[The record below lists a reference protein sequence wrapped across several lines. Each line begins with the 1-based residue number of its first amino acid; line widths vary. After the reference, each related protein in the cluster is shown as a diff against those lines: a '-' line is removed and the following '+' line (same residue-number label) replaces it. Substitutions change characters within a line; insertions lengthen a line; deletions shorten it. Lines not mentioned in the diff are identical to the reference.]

1 MKALNLKSY
10 KLIELLTVI
19 TTLLILVNIL
29 HLKAIDFG
37 WQFEDPFHILMAVK
51 YSPFQYFT
59 QPEIMLESTYAHIT
73 PWNVFFYEIGI
84 YFFGLEAKWSYI
96 HIQIIILLIAVLTYY
111 ILINFTSKIYAVIGA
126 CIYLTLPTVALAT
139 QVLMIAHYSYG
150 LLFSLITVIFFQ
162 KSLEKNSFNL
172 SIVAAFFYGL
182 ACLCKELYVPLP
194 LILICIPYK
203 TISFRLKYF
212 LPIAFIALIYS
223 LFRLWLLGGIGGYG
237 KGHYFSIN
245 NYFTILVEIKTALFG
260 GDNIIFYIYSSII
273 VLGLLLKF
281 RSKLLLV
288 FAVIVALILP
298 LIPVL
303 NEGFEG
309 VNIRFLIPLS
319 WVVSFGFIYFL
330 QTIDKIF
337 KLKISLL
344 IIPILCVGLYINV
357 NNKIYRTESYS
368 IVNNWILAEP
378 IDSDKVLFL
387 DNDLTIGVG
396 QRLASA
402 LKIIKS
408 KSVMVLSRR
417 DDIYKI
423 SDNANIYIYSINCNC
438 ISKVEGGKATLIKQW
453 EKELDGGKILP
464 LKIFLEAVKI
474 NSRGLYTIKW
484 NFGPNQ
490 EGKYLMLYKDLAIPL
505 PINGANTVFL
515 PEALVNIKIRYISP
529 KGLVVESPEFDWDL
543 KNEVQLKWEKC
554 LNNL

>member
-29 HLKAIDFG
+29 HSKAIDFG

-59 QPEIMLESTYAHIT
+59 QPDIMLESTYAHIT

-96 HIQIIILLIAVLTYY
+96 HIQIIIVLIAVFTYY

-126 CIYLTLPTVALAT
+126 CMYLTLPTVALAT

-150 LLFSLITVIFFQ
+150 LLFSLITIIFFQ
-162 KSLEKNSFNL
+162 KSLEKSSFNL

-194 LILICIPYK
+194 LILIFLPYK

-212 LPIAFIALIYS
+212 LPIALIAVMYL
-223 LFRLWLLGGIGGYG
+223 LFRLWVLGGIGGYG
-237 KGHYFSIN
+237 KGHYFSIS
-245 NYFTILVEIKTALFG
+245 NYFTILVEIKTALFRG
-260 GDNIIFYIYSSII
+260 NNILFYMYSSII
-273 VLGLLLKF
+273 FLGLFEKF
-281 RSKLLLV
+281 KSIGLIV
-288 FAVIVALILP
+288 FAITVALILP

-319 WVVSFGFIYFL
+319 WVISFGLIYFL
-330 QTIDKIF
+330 ESVDKIF

-344 IIPILCVGLYINV
+344 IVPILCVGLYSNE
-357 NNKIYRTESYS
+357 NNKIYKIESYS

-378 IDSDKVLFL
+378 DDSNKVLFL
-387 DNDLTIGVG
+387 DNDLTIGAG

-408 KSVMVLSRR
+408 KSVMVLSNR

-423 SDNANIYIYSINCNC
+423 SDNADINIYNVNCNC
-438 ISKVEGGKATLIKQW
+438 INQVHGGKSTLIKQW
-453 EKELDGGKILP
+453 EKELQAGKKLP
-464 LKIFLEAVKI
+464 LKISLDAVKI
-474 NSRGLYTIKW
+474 NSRGLYTINW
-484 NFGPNQ
+484 NFGPSQ
-490 EGKYLMLYKDLAIPL
+490 EGKYLILYKDLAIPL
-505 PINGANTVFL
+505 PINGANTFFL
-515 PEALVNIKIRYISP
+515 PEEIVYIKIRHIFPDGST
-529 KGLVVESPEFDWDL
+529 VETPELKWDL
-543 KNEVQLKWEKC
+543 QKDKDIKWEKV
-554 LNNL
+554 